1 MSRYLID
8 QLATRP
14 NIDVTSALL
23 ATDWA
28 QLFLTPIWSA
38 LVALLLL
45 GLALAFRRPLGRL
58 LGQLGVTRVGL
69 FGIDIEWI
77 ADQAANAYRER
88 HLPAPAAAHLRAFA
102 VLSARLAPLV
112 RDRRV
117 LWVDDHPEGN
127 AAEAKLLRRLGVEI
141 EGATDTQ
148 KALAAIAASP
158 APFDLVISDWD
169 RGGGDGALDLTREL
183 RAEEIDTPV
192 VVYAG
197 SRNSERIRK
206 ATEAGI
212 AAVTIEPDD
221 LLKHVLV
228 ELSLS

>member
-1 MSRYLID
+1 V
-8 QLATRP
+8 P
-14 NIDVTSALL
+14 L

-28 QLFLTPIWSA
+28 QLLLAPIWSA

-69 FGIDIEWI
+69 FGVDIEWI
-77 ADQAANAYRER
+77 SDQAADAYRKR
-88 HLPAPAAAHLRAFA
+88 DLPVPAAEDLRAFA

-117 LWVDDHPEGN
+117 LWVDDRPEGN
-127 AAEAKLLRRLGVEI
+127 ATEARLLRRLGVEI
-141 EGATDTQ
+141 EGAMDTEQ
-148 KALAAIAASP
+148 ALVAIARNP

-169 RGGGDGALDLTREL
+169 RGGGDDAVDLARRL
-183 RAEEIDTPV
+183 RAQGVDTRV
-192 VVYAG
+192 FVYAG
-197 SRNSERIRK
+197 ARTGERIEK
-206 ATEAGI
+206 ALEAGI
-212 AAVTIEPDD
+212 AGIAVDPDD

-228 ELSLS
+228 ELSLSR